1 MNCRICGNNQ
11 GNKEIKLKGTMYGTT
26 GEYQYFRCGKCGCLQ
41 IEDMPDDIGAFYD
54 TGKYY
59 AFNMEKR
66 KLKNKLLYLQ
76 MKHQVKH
83 FDLLGKAVQMIYP
96 VNYYFYNLI
105 SISDALLD
113 VGCGEGEMLCWLKEL
128 GYEKVMG
135 IDPYI
140 PEDRY
145 FKGELLVCKGD
156 AKDYRFEHKFKM
168 VTMIHALEHVY
179 EQQMEIAALDK
190 LVENGGYMVFQ
201 LPVFSEYYWKEYG
214 QNLYTLDPPRHFYL
228 HTKKSL
234 QELMKPFSYEMISYQ
249 TEIDVAI
256 PKMAKNIE
264 NNEVEKNTGTG
275 FVSGTL
281 TALKSQKLRKRL
293 KKEEDGA
300 IATVVFKKVR

>member
-1 MNCRICGNNQ
+1 
-11 GNKEIKLKGTMYGTT
+11 MYGTT
-26 GEYQYFRCGKCGCLQ
+26 GEYRYFRCGCLQ

-59 AFNMEKR
+59 ALNMEKR

-76 MKHQVKH
+76 MKNQVKH

-105 SISDALLD
+105 TKSDALLD
-113 VGCGEGEMLCWLKEL
+113 VGCGEGEM
-128 GYEKVMG
+128 
-135 IDPYI
+135 
-140 PEDRY
+140 
-145 FKGELLVCKGD
+145 LVCKGD

-234 QELMKPFSYEMISYQ
+234 QELMKPFAYEMISYQ

-281 TALKSQKLRKRL
+281 TALTSQQLRKRL

-300 IATVVFKKVR
+300 IATVVFKKVH